1 MNFFLDEN
9 IAMKVAIRLRAM
21 GHDVVTVDD
30 IGLKGAHDE
39 EHLFFARNQGQIFV
53 SHDGDFY
60 LIHRALRRWG
70 VAVMHCGILI
80 TPDTLG
86 VVPEARVLD
95 IFASSELLTANALY
109 YWDER
114 LSWLRYQ

>member
-1 MNFFLDEN
+1 MNV
-9 IAMKVAIRLRAM
+9 AMRLRDM

-39 EHLFFARNQGQIFV
+39 EHLFFARNQGRVFV

-60 LIHRALRRWG
+60 LIHRSLQRWG
-70 VAVMHCGILI
+70 VAVMHGGILI

-86 VVPEARVLD
+86 VVQDARALD
-95 IFASSELLTANALY
+95 IFASSELPIANALY

-114 LSWLRYQ
+114 VSWVRYQ